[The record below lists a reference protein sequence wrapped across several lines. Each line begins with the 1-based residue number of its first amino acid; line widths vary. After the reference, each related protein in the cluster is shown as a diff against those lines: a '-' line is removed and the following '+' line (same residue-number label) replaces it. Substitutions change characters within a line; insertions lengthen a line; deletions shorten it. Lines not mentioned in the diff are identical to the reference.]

1 MTGKDEGKEMK
12 RIFGL
17 IAVLVTLALG
27 TSAFAGAFTA
37 GNVVVYR
44 IGDGVQTVTNL
55 GQTVFLDE
63 YTTNQIIAQAG
74 CSIFSCTPLTP
85 VQSIMMPTNWVGNQ
99 GPLIASGSEN
109 ACGYMTRS
117 SDGRYLVV
125 PGYACS
131 VAYLTN
137 LTGYAFGSILG
148 ATNGDITGA
157 YTTNAVTE
165 ADVPRVI
172 GLVDGNGNIY
182 TTTTL
187 TNVDEDG
194 DDITAGASIDG
205 TNLWVAGRQATKSI
219 VRFTTR
225 GSMVSTAVC
234 GAAILNTPRA
244 IGIYGNVAGGAALF
258 TDRNTAFGQA
268 TDTSAA
274 HNLIAGDAL
283 PTNSFDA
290 SYIQIAPV
298 TNGSMEGFVMFNLN
312 NANDGG
318 NAPDTLYLCDSAANF
333 TGEHRNFGGAVE
345 KYCYVGTAW
354 TYEGSIGA
362 EDAFDVAG
370 YQNGQTVS
378 LYITEGTNADMYY
391 QQDASGYNNQTGEP
405 EAGRLESYLA
415 PGGLVNTRGIAVVPQ
430 GGDSGTLA
438 AAAGYIQVGPPY
450 GPYFRGPQGGTFTP
464 HTGVTY
470 SVANFGTAS
479 AEYSVTYSGFGAS
492 TWLTV
497 SPVSAT
503 LSANGGSAT
512 VTMTPNSNANSLNGG
527 VSYTGTLIFH
537 TGNAAGVAHYTN
549 LATLVVDA
557 FYLNPVTNCVFYE
570 SNPGSGSFAPS
581 GFIYALSNAT
591 PGFLG
596 FSAFTSNNWT
606 TLRGT
611 VINGGTID
619 QVSDNTLTG
628 SVPGFTAA
636 NITVSINAN
645 GANTAEVGVY
655 GSYVDKLT
663 CSNVGA
669 NTQVATQPT
678 TYLQVGFG
686 VFDDFST
693 YAVGN
698 VSGQN
703 GWGGGPVPPDINP
716 VQIVYTTLPGGT
728 ISSNL
733 YVVPGGCVNATGSS
747 QQPDQYIS
755 AGPVTNAFLISGNV
769 TNNVPTY
776 AITGMN
782 VVFTNAPSG
791 ANYVFEQGNTYL
803 PWNDAGIIANGSG
816 YSWTTELDQF
826 ETGGGPEG
834 SAIYNFNQ
842 LYQVYFVTDFVES
855 NAYVFVN
862 PPGPPGGVNDAV
874 TLVANCFTGNV
885 GAVHSIG
892 ASCPSADCIGN
903 SAQGWEGITLGQY
916 SASCPSV
923 IQPGY
928 FVTRVAASTNYA
940 QVYNFLNPTPACSA
954 PTASFTPTS
963 ASGAAPLTVN
973 FTDTS
978 TANSGTL
985 TTWVWT
991 FGDGGTTSTESP
1003 TYQYATPG
1011 SYTASLSVTNSC
1023 GDGSASPATAVIYVS
1038 DAYAWWATN
1047 AYSLSGSLT
1056 GGNASYTGDGMSNTN
1071 KFLAGFNPTSAAA
1084 YLHVIS
1090 VSKAVQSGATNVTV
1104 TYLGA
1109 SGDSTWTP
1117 GIASRTNILEYS
1129 TGAANGSYNGT
1140 FQVVPGSGSTN
1151 ILSGGTGAGQVSSMI
1166 ESNLPVPA
1174 NDRYYRVRVLLP

>member
-1 MTGKDEGKEMK
+1 MK

-27 TSAFAGAFTA
+27 TSAFAGPFTA

-99 GPLIASGSEN
+99 GPLIADGSSS

-137 LTGYAFGSILG
+137 LTGYAFSTIKG
-148 ATNGDITGA
+148 ATNGDISGA

-244 IGIYGNVAGGAALF
+244 IGIYGNISGGAALF

-290 SYIQIAPV
+290 SYVTIAPV
-298 TNGSMEGFVMFNLN
+298 TNGSMEGFAMFNLN
-312 NANDGG
+312 NGNDGG
-318 NAPDTLYLCDSAANF
+318 NMPDTLYLCDSAANF
-333 TGEHRNFGGAVE
+333 TGEHRNYGGAVE
-345 KYCYVGTAW
+345 KYCYVGSAW

-362 EDAFDVAG
+362 EDAMDVAG

-391 QQDASGYNNQTGEP
+391 QQDTSGYNNQTGEP

-430 GGDSGTLA
+430 GGDSGTLSPG
-438 AAAGYIQVGPPY
+438 AGPIQVGPPY

-464 HTGVTY
+464 ANGVQY

-479 AEYSVTYSGFGAS
+479 AEYSVSGGPN
-492 TWLTV
+492 WLMV
-497 SPVSAT
+497 SPSSAT

-512 VTMTPNSNANSLNGG
+512 VTLTANSNANTLNGG
-527 VSYTGTLIFH
+527 QSYSGSLFWH
-537 TGNAAGVAHYTN
+537 TGNALGVAHYTN
-549 LATLVVDA
+549 VATIVVDA
-557 FYLNPVTNCVFYE
+557 FYLNPTTNCVFYE

-581 GFIYALSNAT
+581 GFTYALSNST
-591 PGFLG
+591 PTSLN
-596 FSAFTSNNWT
+596 FSAFASNNWT
-606 TLRGT
+606 SLRGA
-611 VINGGTID
+611 ISGAGGSVN
-619 QVSDNTLTG
+619 QVTDNSLSG
-628 SVPGFTAA
+628 SVPGKEAV

-645 GANTAEVGVY
+645 GANTAEVGAY
-655 GSYVDKLT
+655 GSYVDYLT
-663 CSNVGA
+663 CSNVSA
-669 NTQVATQPT
+669 SSQVATKPT
-678 TYLQVGFG
+678 IYIQVGFG

-703 GWGGGPVPPDINP
+703 GWGGGAVPPDINP

-747 QQPDQYIS
+747 QQPEQYIS
-755 AGPVTNAFLISGNV
+755 AGPVTNAFNIVDNV

-782 VVFTNAPSG
+782 VVFTNAPTSP
-791 ANYVFEQGNTYL
+791 NYVFEQGNPYL
-803 PWNDAGIIANGSG
+803 NWNDAGVIANGSG

-862 PPGPPGGVNDAV
+862 PPGGVSAGV
-874 TLVANCFTGNV
+874 TDGVSLVANCFTGNV
-885 GAVHSIG
+885 GAVHSTG
-892 ASCPSADCIGN
+892 ASCPDADCIAN
-903 SAQGWEGITLGQY
+903 SAQGWDAIILGQY
-916 SASCPSV
+916 SGSCPSV
-923 IQPGY
+923 NMAGY
-928 FVTRVAASTNYA
+928 FVTRAAASTNYA
-940 QVYNFLNPTPACSA
+940 QVYNFLNPAPACTA

-991 FGDGGTTSTESP
+991 YGDGGMSSTESP
-1003 TYQYATPG
+1003 TYAYTTPG

-1023 GDGSASPATAVIYVS
+1023 GDGSASPATAAIYVS

-1047 AYSLSGSLT
+1047 AYTLSGSLT

-1071 KFLAGFNPTSAAA
+1071 KFLAGFSPTSAAA

-1090 VSKAVQSGATNVTV
+1090 VSRAVVGSPLQTNITV

-1117 GIASRTNILEYS
+1117 GVASRTNILEYS
-1129 TGAANGSYNGT
+1129 TGSGNGSYNGT

-1151 ILSGGTGAGQVSSMI
+1151 ILSGGIGQGLTASMTA
-1166 ESNLPVPA
+1166 SNVDA
-1174 NDRYYRVRVLLP
+1174 SEQYFRVRVLLP